1 MNNLDI
7 KYNFK
12 DGAKWDLPVYLNR
25 QNPIPLDG
33 TSIYNSYAEA
43 EAYAKG
49 NPKAYPGQIISVVTD
64 TEVKVYKINN
74 GKLEELG
81 KGSLV
86 TDQNPKELATTDNV
100 GQIIYLTKDVKVT
113 EGSSEVTYSA
123 GPYIVSGN
131 GTVSK
136 IGTTSASGDIAA
148 DVATLQGTVSTLES
162 TVGKKGTGSDN
173 PSTGLV
179 KDVEDL
185 TKKDTELAGQITT
198 LSGNVDKIKVKKLT
212 PAENGFAATYE
223 FTDAVGGTVNIN
235 IPKDQFLKGVEYV
248 ATKPEQAEGNSADIE
263 FPALKFEWQFT
274 NETITR
280 AVTYISV
287 KSLIDN
293 YGIKQGELYLKK
305 DNSNNFY
312 IDFDALK
319 TAIIGSETDEASV
332 LGKIKAAADKAAA
345 AKMAADTATSTATAA
360 STAAGEAKGVADT
373 AKATADT
380 AASTATTAKN
390 TADTAAST
398 ANTALETANSA
409 STAAGNA
416 TETANAAKDAA
427 NAAKDAA
434 DANTATLAGHTT
446 SINELTGKVDKNTS
460 DIATNAGN
468 IIKNADAIKK
478 NTDAIKK
485 NTDAIGTQAV
495 VNPANIHIVGTPEQ
509 PVIPVGGEAKAEYF
523 LADGAGKEL
532 TEADIKEGGIY
543 YIYKRETIKT
553 PDSSKPDGFDTRIT
567 ISIVRQATSGAEGD
581 ITYPSI
587 TTPSTGLYQYI
598 DNHIKNFD
606 LSWQILD

>member
-43 EAYAKG
+43 EAYARE
-49 NPKAYPGQIISVVTD
+49 NAKAYPGQIISVVTES
-64 TEVKVYKINN
+64 EVKVYKINN

-86 TDQNPKELATTDNV
+86 TDKNPKLLATADNI
-100 GQIIYLTKDVKVT
+100 GQIIYLTTQVID
-113 EGSSEVTYSA
+113 GEVTYSS
-123 GPYIVSGN
+123 GPYIVSGA
-131 GTVSK
+131 GEVSK
-136 IGTTSASGDIAA
+136 IGTTSASGDIAG
-148 DVATLQGTVSTLES
+148 DVAALQGKVSTLEG

-173 PSTGLV
+173 STGLV

-185 TKKDTELAGQITT
+185 KSEDTKLAGQINT
-198 LSGNVDKIKVKKLT
+198 LSEKVNNIKVEKTT
-212 PAENGFAATYE
+212 PESESFAATYK
-223 FTDAVGGTVNIN
+223 FTGADGIPVNIN

-248 ATKPEQAEGNSADIE
+248 ADKPAEAEGNSADIE

-293 YGIKQGELYLKK
+293 YGIKKGELYLKK
-305 DNSNNFY
+305 DESNNFY
-312 IDFDALK
+312 IDFGALK
-319 TAIIGSETDEASV
+319 TAIIGSETNPDANSV
-332 LGKIKAAADKAAA
+332 LGKIKAATDKATTAESTANA
-345 AKMAADTATSTATAA
+345 AKSAADTATSTATAA
-360 STAAGEAKGVADT
+360 STAAGEAK
-373 AKATADT
+373 T
-380 AASTATTAKN
+380 AAETAT
-390 TADTAAST
+390 ST

-427 NAAKDAA
+427 KAAKDAA
-434 DANTATLAGHTT
+434 DANKETLEGHTT
-446 SINELTGKVDKNTS
+446 SINDLKDKVKTNT
-460 DIATNAGN
+460 DNIATNAGN
-468 IIKNADAIKK
+468 IIKNTDAIAA
-478 NTDAIKK
+478 NTTAIKK

-495 VNPANIHIVGTPEQ
+495 VTPATIAERFTDLVPDTNNI
-509 PVIPVGGEAKAEYF
+509 YF
-523 LADGAGKEL
+523 LADGAGKPV
-532 TEADIKEGGIY
+532 TVNDIKNDGVY
-543 YIYKRETIKT
+543 YIYKKT
-553 PDSSKPDGFDTRIT
+553 YNTNPHDEQNVT
-567 ISIVRQATSGAEGD
+567 ISIARQAVAGED
-581 ITYPSI
+581 FTYPSI